1 MAAADINKL
10 NSYFLDSALNSTP
23 GCSAIRAIRMPDPR
37 YQVDVSVVTRF
48 LPEQSQPEQNR
59 FAFAYTVTI
68 LNNGQL
74 PAKLLSR
81 HWLITD
87 GDGRVQEVR
96 GPGVVGQQP
105 LIEPGASHTYSS
117 GTIMATSVG
126 NMQGSYQM
134 LADDGKRFDAIIA
147 PFRLAVPGA
156 LH

>member
-1 MAAADINKL
+1 M
-10 NSYFLDSALNSTP
+10 SDS
-23 GCSAIRAIRMPDPR
+23 R
-37 YQVDVSVVTRF
+37 YQVDVTVATRY

-68 LNNGQL
+68 VNNGQL

-87 GDGRVQEVR
+87 GDGHVQEVR
-96 GPGVVGQQP
+96 GAGVVGQQP
-105 LIEPGASHTYSS
+105 LIAVGHSHSYSS
-117 GTIMATSVG
+117 GTVITTHVG
-126 NMQGSYQM
+126 TMQGSYQM
-134 LADDGKRFDAIIA
+134 IAEDGKRFDAQIA